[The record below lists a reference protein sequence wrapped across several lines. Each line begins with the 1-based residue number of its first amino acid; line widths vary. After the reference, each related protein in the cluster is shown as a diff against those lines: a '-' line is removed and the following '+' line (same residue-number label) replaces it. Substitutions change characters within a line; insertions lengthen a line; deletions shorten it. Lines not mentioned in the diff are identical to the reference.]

1 MADIYIWW
9 GSDMAAYNNNII
21 IKLLLETLVGMII
34 NSKTRN
40 SAVKYYLDDDVL
52 KSEMCSN

>member
-1 MADIYIWW
+1 
-9 GSDMAAYNNNII
+9 MAAYNNNII

-52 KSEMCSN
+52 KSEMFSN